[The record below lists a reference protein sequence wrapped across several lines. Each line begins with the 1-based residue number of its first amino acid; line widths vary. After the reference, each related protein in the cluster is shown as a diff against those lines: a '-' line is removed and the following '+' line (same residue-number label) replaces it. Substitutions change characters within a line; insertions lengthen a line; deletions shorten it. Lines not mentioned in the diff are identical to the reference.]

1 MKPISKYF
9 NEGLLMNVIAD
20 LCVIPIG
27 VGVSVSKYVAECERV
42 LEEAGLSYRLH
53 AYGTNIEGDW
63 DKVMTAVKE
72 CHERVHQMGAERI
85 SSSLKLG
92 TRIDR
97 EQSMQDKIDSVQ
109 TKLDQR

>member
-1 MKPISKYF
+1 MK
-9 NEGLLMNVIAD
+9 VIAD

-27 VGVSVSKYVAECERV
+27 VGISVSTYVAECERV
-42 LEEAGLSYRLH
+42 LEEAGLTHHLH

-63 DKVMTAVKE
+63 DKVMAAVKA
-72 CHERVHQMGAERI
+72 CHERVHQLGADRI
-85 SSSLKLG
+85 STSLKLG

-97 EQSMQDKIDSVQ
+97 DQSLKDKIDSVQ